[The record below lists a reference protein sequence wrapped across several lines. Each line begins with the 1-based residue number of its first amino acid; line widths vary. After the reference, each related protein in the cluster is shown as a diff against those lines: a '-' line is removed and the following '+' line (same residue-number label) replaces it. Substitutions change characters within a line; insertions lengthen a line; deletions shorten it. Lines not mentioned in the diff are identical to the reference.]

1 MIFFIIQNLFFNA
14 KCSIILCIRL
24 RVYIERKL
32 LAYMYQCKSVYLK
45 VETRVFLDVKNVQV
59 FILYLLFLWFR
70 SYLNN
75 NCQTDCYFLNV
86 AVISD
91 DLEILFKHF
100 QSFSSG
106 CLKLVPSWFLPIK
119 TVNIENKPRNNLQI
133 CFVDTTLLNHK
144 VIIWM
149 FTYLLHRD
157 KLIET
162 NKKLFHWTVD
172 NLTFDIIL
180 VKNLSECER
189 STLL

>member
-1 MIFFIIQNLFFNA
+1 MQNVFN
-14 KCSIILCIRL
+14 SIILCIRL

-32 LAYMYQCKSVYLK
+32 LAYMYLCKSVYLK
-45 VETRVFLDVKNVQV
+45 VETRFFLDVKNVQV
-59 FILYLLFLWFR
+59 FILYLFLWFR

-106 CLKLVPSWFLPIK
+106 CLKLVPSWFLRIK
-119 TVNIENKPRNNLQI
+119 TVNIENKHRNNLQM

-157 KLIET
+157 KWIET
-162 NKKLFHWTVD
+162 NK
-172 NLTFDIIL
+172 N
-180 VKNLSECER
+180 
-189 STLL
+189 